1 MIKIIILIILLT
13 LLLRINESFIV
24 NPNNYLKN
32 YYKIDHF
39 FRDCLQ
45 KSSFFSCIGRNP
57 HKKVYAKQFYIPNRK
72 KISYLRYQ
80 TPRHL
85 FPNKI

>member
-32 YYKIDHF
+32 YYKIIIF
-39 FRDCLQ
+39 
-45 KSSFFSCIGRNP
+45 
-57 HKKVYAKQFYIPNRK
+57 
-72 KISYLRYQ
+72 
-80 TPRHL
+80 
-85 FPNKI
+85 